1 LTLHDRIT
9 WHGIRFWAGSREIFL
24 NNNSDYFMND
34 IQGDQGFSI
43 YRLRWIGYGLLILS
57 VLDTIATLIP
67 ANFGNRL
74 WELQTIGA
82 LVERVPVPLLAM
94 ALIFFGEGYDRRSLE
109 NPFLKLLSWVCL
121 LLGLVFLLMLPLGI
135 FGTIYVNSQNN
146 QQIDNQAKQQFAQLQ
161 QVEERLTKGSPQDL
175 KNLAAELTRLGVQA
189 DTQNPQQLKDQ
200 ILSRITPAKERLQT
214 QKAAVESS
222 QRLGLFKNAV
232 KWLLGALISSV
243 LFFTLWRGTDW
254 AR

>member
-1 LTLHDRIT
+1 
-9 WHGIRFWAGSREIFL
+9 
-24 NNNSDYFMND
+24 MND
-34 IQGDQGFSI
+34 VQGDQGFSI

-57 VLDTIATLIP
+57 VLDTIVVLIP

-82 LVERVPVPLLAM
+82 IVERVPVPLLAM
-94 ALIFFGEGYDRRSLE
+94 ALIFFGEGYDRRGLE
-109 NPFLKLLSWVCL
+109 NLFLKLLSWVCL

-135 FGTIYVNSQNN
+135 FGTINVNTQNN
-146 QQIDNQAKQQFAQLQ
+146 QQITNQANQQLAQLQ
-161 QVEERLTKGSPQDL
+161 QVEQRLTKGSPEDL
-175 KNLAAELTRLGVQA
+175 RTLAGELSRLGVPA
-189 DTQNPQQLKDQ
+189 NTDNPQQLKDQ
-200 ILSRITPAKERLQT
+200 ILSRITPAKEQLNK
-214 QKAAVESS
+214 QKAAVESN
-222 QRLGLFKNAV
+222 QRLTLFKNSV

>member
-1 LTLHDRIT
+1 
-9 WHGIRFWAGSREIFL
+9 
-24 NNNSDYFMND
+24 MND
-34 IQGDQGFSI
+34 VQGDQGFSI

-57 VLDTIATLIP
+57 VLDTIVVLIP

-82 LVERVPVPLLAM
+82 IVERVPVPLLAM

-109 NPFLKLLSWVCL
+109 NLFLKLLSWVCL

-135 FGTIYVNSQNN
+135 FGTINVNNQNN
-146 QQIDNQAKQQFAQLQ
+146 QQIDTQANQQLAQLQ
-161 QVEERLTKGSPQDL
+161 QVEQRLTKGSPEDL
-175 KNLAAELTRLGVQA
+175 RNLAGELNRLGVPA
-189 DTQNPQQLKDQ
+189 NTENPQQMKDQ
-200 ILSRITPAKERLQT
+200 ILSRITPAKDQLQK
-214 QKAAVESS
+214 QKAAVQSN
-222 QRLGLFKNAV
+222 QRLTLFKNSF

>member
-1 LTLHDRIT
+1 
-9 WHGIRFWAGSREIFL
+9 
-24 NNNSDYFMND
+24 MND
-34 IQGDQGFSI
+34 VQGDQGFSI

-67 ANFGNRL
+67 ARFGERL

-82 LVERVPVPLLAM
+82 IVERVPVPLLAM
-94 ALIFFGEGYDRRSLE
+94 ALIFFGEGYDRKGLE
-109 NPFLKLLSWVCL
+109 NLFLKLLSWVCL

-135 FGTIYVNSQNN
+135 FGTIYVNNQNN
-146 QQIDNQAKQQFAQLQ
+146 EQIDTQAKQQFAQLQ
-161 QVEERLTKGSPQDL
+161 QVEERLTKGSPEDL
-175 KNLAAELTRLGVQA
+175 RNLAGELTRLGVPA
-189 DTQNPQQLKDQ
+189 NTENPQQLKDQ

-214 QKAAVESS
+214 QKAAVQSS
-222 QRLGLFKNAV
+222 QRLGLFKNAL

>member
-1 LTLHDRIT
+1 
-9 WHGIRFWAGSREIFL
+9 
-24 NNNSDYFMND
+24 MND
-34 IQGDQGFSI
+34 VQGDQGFSI

-57 VLDTIATLIP
+57 VLDTIAVLIP

-82 LVERVPVPLLAM
+82 IVERVPVPLLAM
-94 ALIFFGEGYDRRSLE
+94 ALIFFGEGYDRRGLE
-109 NPFLKLLSWVCL
+109 NLFLKLLSWVCL

-135 FGTIYVNSQNN
+135 FGTINVNTQNN
-146 QQIDNQAKQQFAQLQ
+146 QQITNQANQQLAQLQ
-161 QVEERLTKGSPQDL
+161 QVEQRLTKGSPEDL
-175 KNLAAELTRLGVQA
+175 RTLAGELSRLGVPA
-189 DTQNPQQLKDQ
+189 NTDNPQQLKDQ
-200 ILSRITPAKERLQT
+200 ILSRITPAKEQLNK
-214 QKAAVESS
+214 QKAAVESN
-222 QRLGLFKNAV
+222 QRLTLFKNSV

>member
-1 LTLHDRIT
+1 
-9 WHGIRFWAGSREIFL
+9 
-24 NNNSDYFMND
+24 MND

-82 LVERVPVPLLAM
+82 IVERVPVPLLAM
-94 ALIFFGEGYDRRSLE
+94 ALIFFGEGYDRRGLE
-109 NPFLKLLSWVCL
+109 NLFLKLLSWVCL

-135 FGTIYVNSQNN
+135 FGTIYVNNQNN
-146 QQIDNQAKQQFAQLQ
+146 QQIDTQAKQQFAQLQ
-161 QVEERLTKGSPQDL
+161 QVEERLTKGSPEDL
-175 KNLAAELTRLGVQA
+175 RTLAGELSRLGVPA
-189 DTQNPQQLKDQ
+189 NTDNPEKLKDQ

-214 QKAAVESS
+214 QKAAVQSS
-222 QRLGLFKNAV
+222 QRLGLFKNAL

-243 LFFTLWRGTDW
+243 LFFTLWRGSDW

>member
-1 LTLHDRIT
+1 
-9 WHGIRFWAGSREIFL
+9 
-24 NNNSDYFMND
+24 MND
-34 IQGDQGFSI
+34 VQGDQGFSI

-57 VLDTIATLIP
+57 VLDTIVVLIP

-82 LVERVPVPLLAM
+82 IVERVPVPLLAM
-94 ALIFFGEGYDRRSLE
+94 ALIFFGEGYDRRGLE
-109 NPFLKLLSWVCL
+109 NLFLKLLSWVCL

-135 FGTIYVNSQNN
+135 FGTIYVNNQNN
-146 QQIDNQAKQQFAQLQ
+146 QQIDTQAKQQLAQLQ
-161 QVEERLTKGSPQDL
+161 QVEERVTKGSPEDL
-175 KNLAAELTRLGVQA
+175 RTLAGELTRLGVPA
-189 DTQNPQQLKDQ
+189 DTENPQQLKNQ

-214 QKAAVESS
+214 QKAAVQSN
-222 QRLGLFKNAV
+222 QRLGLFKNSV

>member
-1 LTLHDRIT
+1 
-9 WHGIRFWAGSREIFL
+9 
-24 NNNSDYFMND
+24 MND
-34 IQGDQGFSI
+34 VQGDQGFSI

-57 VLDTIATLIP
+57 VLDTIVVLIP

-82 LVERVPVPLLAM
+82 IVERVPVPLLAM
-94 ALIFFGEGYDRRSLE
+94 ALIFFGEGYDRRGLE
-109 NPFLKLLSWVCL
+109 NLFLKLLSWVCL

-135 FGTIYVNSQNN
+135 FGTIYVNNQNN
-146 QQIDNQAKQQFAQLQ
+146 QQIETQAKQQFAQLQ
-161 QVEERLTKGSPQDL
+161 QVQERLTKGSPEDL
-175 KNLAAELTRLGVQA
+175 RTLAGELSRLGVQA
-189 DTQNPQQLKDQ
+189 DTENPEQLKDQ

-214 QKAAVESS
+214 QKATVQSN
-222 QRLGLFKNAV
+222 QRLGLFKNAL

>member
-1 LTLHDRIT
+1 MAGYPFL
-9 WHGIRFWAGSREIFL
+9 GGSRETFL
-24 NNNSDYFMND
+24 NNNSDDFMND
-34 IQGDQGFSI
+34 VQGDQGFSI

-82 LVERVPVPLLAM
+82 IVERVPVPLLAM
-94 ALIFFGEGYDRRSLE
+94 ALIFFGEGYDRRDLE
-109 NPFLKLLSWVCL
+109 NLFLKLLSWVCL

-135 FGTIYVNSQNN
+135 FGTIYVNNQNN
-146 QQIDNQAKQQFAQLQ
+146 QQITTQANQQLAQLQ
-161 QVEERLTKGSPQDL
+161 QVEERLSKGSPEDL
-175 KNLAAELTRLGVQA
+175 RNLAGELTRLGVPA
-189 DTQNPQQLKDQ
+189 NTDNPQQLKDQ

-214 QKAAVESS
+214 QKAAVQSN

>member
-1 LTLHDRIT
+1 
-9 WHGIRFWAGSREIFL
+9 
-24 NNNSDYFMND
+24 MND
-34 IQGDQGFSI
+34 VQGDQGFSI

-82 LVERVPVPLLAM
+82 IVERVPVPLLAM
-94 ALIFFGEGYDRRSLE
+94 ALIFFGEGYDRRGLE
-109 NPFLKLLSWVCL
+109 NLFLKLLSWVCL

-135 FGTIYVNSQNN
+135 FGTIYVNNQNN
-146 QQIDNQAKQQFAQLQ
+146 QQIDTQANQQLAQLQ
-161 QVEERLTKGSPQDL
+161 QVQERLTKGSPEDL
-175 KNLAAELTRLGVQA
+175 RNLAGELTRLGVPA
-189 DTQNPQQLKDQ
+189 NTENPQQLKDQ

-214 QKAAVESS
+214 QKAAVQSN
-222 QRLGLFKNAV
+222 QRLQLFKNSV